1 MLGKFEGM
9 RRRRQQNMRVGDGHK
24 FEPTLGVGDKQKVME
39 AWCVPS
45 MGSQRLRHDC
55 VTELN

>member
-9 RRRRQQNMRVGDGHK
+9 RRGQQNMRDDGHE

-39 AWCVPS
+39 DWCVQS